1 MKGFKPFPFLALSF
15 YLCVLTA
22 CGSSH
27 PPNGPSPLNIA
38 NPSLPQ
44 GVVQSAYSVT
54 LVPTGGLGPYTWTLN
69 SGTLPPGLN
78 LSSGGVISGTPLSTD
93 LTPTGTAK
101 TYSFVVK
108 VTDSQTP
115 TAAFQTGNF
124 SIIINP
130 LPVVTSTTLLSG
142 TIGLT
147 YNAPLTNTGGLAP
160 FTWTV
165 VLPGTGPLP
174 AGLSI
179 NGAAITGTPT
189 GPAGTFPFTIQVTD
203 ADGNTAS
210 AQVSIAIT
218 GKLQGTFAFSF
229 NGFNNGKPFYFA
241 GSFIGDGGGNI
252 TSGVLDQNGVGAT
265 HLTASFTG
273 TYNVTS
279 NNLGSMSFTVGSPL
293 NVTYNFALAASLQ
306 GDLKFILGDPNS
318 PNVYGSGVIKTQNL
332 AKVTGSPLSALAGNY
347 AMGFFGV
354 DPTGNRSAGA
364 GAFEADGSGNLTN
377 GIEDT
382 NDNGAVE
389 HIPSF
394 TGSWA
399 VDTDFATT
407 GRGTETLNGLQY
419 AFYVVDPTSELIT
432 VQIDRP
438 SSGLSL
444 VSVLKQ
450 LPGSVNGIF
459 GNSALNASSVMELN
473 GYTGGSSPLPDVQLG
488 VSTFDGSGHII
499 LYQTDE
505 NKGGTV
511 SENVFTAGTYNVDP
525 SNPNSGRVIVAGLGS
540 GPQPVWYLVSA
551 NRAFVIGTDSSVTQG
566 LLEPQTGAPFSLPS
580 FLLTYAAGT
589 IDPVLPSVTNEV
601 DSTVI
606 PPPGGTIN
614 VTYDTSGPGGPQS
627 SQGLSSTYALGDD
640 PNNTG
645 MNTTGKFIL
654 TAKGSA
660 VPTQIVYI
668 ITGQA
673 SGSTMLAA
681 NKWAAINVAL
691 PSGAADLNPKI
702 VYAESTHP

>member
-1 MKGFKPFPFLALSF
+1 MKGFKPFPYFALSF

-27 PPNGPSPLNIA
+27 PPNGPAALNIA
-38 NPSLPQ
+38 NTSLPQ
-44 GVVQSAYSVT
+44 GVVQSAYTVT
-54 LVPTGGLGPYTWTLN
+54 LFPVGGLGPYTWTLN
-69 SGTLPPGLN
+69 SGTLPPGLS
-78 LSSGGVISGTPLSTD
+78 LSSGGVISGTPLITD
-93 LTPTGTAK
+93 LNSDGTAK

-115 TAAFQTGNF
+115 TAAYQTKSF

-130 LPVVTSTTLLSG
+130 LPVITSTTLPNG
-142 TIGLT
+142 TIGLA
-147 YNAPLTNTGGLAP
+147 YSAPLTNTGGLAP

-165 VLPGTGPLP
+165 TGGTLP
-174 AGLSI
+174 AGLSVK
-179 NGAAITGTPT
+179 GAAITGTPA
-189 GPAGTFPFTIQVTD
+189 GPAGISTFNLQVTD
-203 ADGNTAS
+203 ADGNTNTADG
-210 AQVSIAIT
+210 VSITIT
-218 GKLQGTFAFSF
+218 GKLQGNFAFSF
-229 NGFNNGKPFYFA
+229 NGFNNGQPFYFA

-265 HLTASFTG
+265 PVTASFTG
-273 TYNVTS
+273 TYSVSS
-279 NNLGSMSFTVGSPL
+279 NSLGNMTFTIGSPL

-306 GDLKFILGDPNS
+306 GDLKFIMGDPNS
-318 PNVYGSGVIKTQNL
+318 PNRYGSGIIKAQSL
-332 AKVTGSPLSALAGNY
+332 AKVTGSPLLALAGNY

-364 GAFEADGSGNLTN
+364 GFFKADSSGNLTN

-382 NDNGAVE
+382 NDNGIVE

-399 VDTDFATT
+399 LDMDFATT
-407 GRGTETLNGLQY
+407 GRGTETLNGLHY

-432 VQIDRP
+432 VQIDP
-438 SSGLSL
+438 AASGLSL
-444 VSVLKQ
+444 VSLLKQ
-450 LPGSVNGIF
+450 SPGSVNGSF
-459 GNSALNASSVMELN
+459 GNSALNASSVLELN

-488 VSTFDGSGHII
+488 VGTFDGSGHIT

-511 SENVFTAGTYNVDP
+511 SQNVFTTGTYSVDP
-525 SNPNSGRVIVAGLGS
+525 TTGRVTVTGLGPGS
-540 GPQPVWYLVSA
+540 QPVWYLVNA

-566 LLEPQTGAPFSLPS
+566 LFEPQSGAPFALAS
-580 FLLTYAAGT
+580 FLLTFAAGT

-606 PPPGGTIN
+606 PAPGGTIN

-627 SQGLSSTYALGDD
+627 NQGLSSMYALD
-640 PNNTG
+640 PNG
-645 MNTTGKFIL
+645 ATTGRFIL
-654 TAKGSA
+654 TAMGST

-668 ITGQA
+668 ITGPA
-673 SGSTMLAA
+673 SGSQMLAA

-691 PSGAADLNPKI
+691 PSGSADPNPRI
-702 VYAESTHP
+702 VYAESTLK